1 MEAAFFDLDK
11 TVIAKTSIIAYAPTL
26 RKNGYLSIPMAV
38 RTAWG
43 HLLFKFFGAD
53 EKSLDKARKTA
64 LRLATGMNQKAMKRL
79 VRDNLTE
86 VIEPIVYDD
95 AIDLIED
102 HKLKGHL
109 VVLISASP
117 TEIVEPLA
125 EHLGIDDFIATTPVV
140 DSEGRYTGEV
150 EFYAAG
156 SHKAEAITDLASKKN
171 ISLKNSWAYSD
182 SSTDIPML
190 ELVGN
195 PVAVNPDR
203 ELRKQA
209 EEKNW
214 PVLEFVRP
222 IALGDRVPL
231 NRKWIAVTVLTFLLV
246 TGIVKT
252 FKRFRSNN

>member
-11 TVIAKTSIIAYAPTL
+11 TVIAKTSLIAYAPTL
-26 RKNGYLSIPMAV
+26 RKTGYLSIPMAL

-53 EKSLDKARKTA
+53 EESLEKARKTA
-64 LRLATGMNQKAMKRL
+64 LRLATGLNQQAMRRL

-95 AIDLIED
+95 AIDLIEE
-102 HKLKGHL
+102 HKQKGHL
-109 VVLISASP
+109 LVLISASP

-125 EHLGIDDFIATTPVV
+125 EHLNIDDFIATTPVV

-156 SHKAEAITDLASKKN
+156 SNKAEAIIDLAEEKD
-171 ISLKNSWAYSD
+171 ISLENSWAYSD

-203 ELRKQA
+203 ELKKEA
-209 EEKNW
+209 EERNW
-214 PVLEFVRP
+214 PILEFVRP
-222 IALGDRVPL
+222 IALGERIPL
-231 NRKWIAVTVLTFLLV
+231 NRRWIAGTILTFLLGA
-246 TGIVKT
+246 GIVKT
-252 FKRFRSNN
+252 FKWFRSIN

>member
-95 AIDLIED
+95 AIDLIPEILD
-102 HKLKGHL
+102 ADSPAKLL
-109 VVLISASP
+109 LDRNWSFLDI
-117 TEIVEPLA
+117 IL
-125 EHLGIDDFIATTPVV
+125 
-140 DSEGRYTGEV
+140 
-150 EFYAAG
+150 G
-156 SHKAEAITDLASKKN
+156 SHEMSHNCGTFSDCKIQLAIKPDILA
-171 ISLKNSWAYSD
+171 LKHLLDTVMDSRNSAATSNKHN
-182 SSTDIPML
+182 SIDIF
-190 ELVGN
+190 GCQFRI
-195 PVAVNPDR
+195 R
-203 ELRKQA
+203 EGVMNAIDAFIKHILA
-209 EEKNW
+209 
-214 PVLEFVRP
+214 
-222 IALGDRVPL
+222 
-231 NRKWIAVTVLTFLLV
+231 
-246 TGIVKT
+246 
-252 FKRFRSNN
+252 

>member
-1 MEAAFFDLDK
+1 MEADIFDLDK
-11 TVIAKTSIIAYAPTL
+11 TVIAKTSLIAYAPTL
-26 RKNGYLSIPMAV
+26 RKTGYFSIPMAL

-53 EKSLDKARKTA
+53 EESLEKARKTA
-64 LRLATGMNQKAMKRL
+64 LRLATGLNQQAMRRL

-95 AIDLIED
+95 AIDLIEE
-102 HKLKGHL
+102 HKQKGHL
-109 VVLISASP
+109 LVLISASP

-125 EHLGIDDFIATTPVV
+125 EHLNIDDFIATTPVV

-156 SHKAEAITDLASKKN
+156 SNKAEAIIDLAEEKD
-171 ISLKNSWAYSD
+171 ISLENSWAYSD

-195 PVAVNPDR
+195 PVDLNPDR
-203 ELRKQA
+203 ELKKEA
-209 EEKNW
+209 EERNW
-214 PVLEFVRP
+214 PILEFVRP
-222 IALGDRVPL
+222 IALGERIPL
-231 NRKWIAVTVLTFLLV
+231 NRRWIAVTILTFLLGA
-246 TGIVKT
+246 GIVKT
-252 FKRFRSNN
+252 FKRFRSIN